1 MIPKKSLQKHVALA
15 LALMLLIVNTASA
28 PMGGVNVNS
37 NAVTIPYPILFVTQ
51 VPIAPGFTTIASTFG
66 NHRGATASAGRGG
79 DLYILYPD
87 GTLKNLTA
95 AAGYGGSGFVTGN
108 QAIAVRDP
116 SVYWDGTKALFSMV
130 IGAPSSQYLTENYY
144 WQIYEITGL
153 GKNETPVITQVPNQ
167 PQNFNNIS
175 PIYGSDDRIIF
186 TSDRPRNGSSL
197 LYPQLD
203 EYELAPTVSGLWS
216 LEPNSGDLKL
226 LNHAPSGDFT
236 PIIDSYGRIVFTQ
249 WDHLQRD
256 QLADADQENT
266 HPGTTNCGDTKYGTF
281 NYESET
287 SAEYNLNVRTEIFP
301 EPRACRTDLLN
312 GTNSMGHSFN
322 QFFPWSINQDGS
334 EGEIISHLGR
344 HEFGVYIEKAIKN
357 DPSVIEYFEQYG
369 NVDNNNDINTGVF
382 QIEEDPN
389 NPGDYIGIDA
399 PEFGTHASG
408 NIVRINAPLGL
419 NADHVIVD
427 YLTHPDTYGTTST
440 ADHSGHYRD
449 PLILS
454 DGTFIAVH
462 SPYQGEDS
470 GTGFNSDYTFRLKSL
485 TLNGN
490 GYYVSD
496 QYLTG
501 GISKTISYWSPDSKI
516 IYTGLMWELSPV
528 EVRPRTRPTASTS
541 SLGNPEQQIFTET
554 GVNPNEFMAW
564 MKQNN
569 LALAVGRNVTTR
581 DDMDKQQPFNLHIP
595 NGTQTTGNG
604 GKLYDVNFLQM
615 FQADQLRGLT
625 GCCGSDPFPGRRVL
639 AQIMH
644 DAIATTANPTHSGP
658 AGSTPLAAD
667 GSFAVFVP
675 AQRAMTWQLT
685 DQNGNGVVRERYWV
699 TFQPGE
705 IRVCASCHGINELDQ
720 AGDPAPT
727 NPPEALRDLLEYW
740 KAASQSTFADVSG
753 THWASSWIERLYAAG
768 ITGGCG
774 SNPLIYCPENPV
786 TRAQMA
792 VFLEKGLHGSGIVP
806 PNINATFTDTS
817 GHWAEDWIEALKN
830 DGITSGC
837 GTGIYCPENTVTR
850 AQMAVFLLKSTHG
863 ASYSPPPATGT
874 FSDVSADHWAAAWI
888 EQLAAEGITSG
899 CGSGIYCPEN
909 PVTRAQMAV
918 FLVKAFNL
926 P

>member
-1 MIPKKSLQKHVALA
+1 MSAKRKFQKFLA
-15 LALMLLIVNTASA
+15 LALSFLLLFNIAGTPTQGRTA
-28 PMGGVNVNS
+28 NVN
-37 NAVTIPYPILFVTQ
+37 AVPMPHPILFVTQ
-51 VPIAPGFTTIASTFG
+51 VPIAAGFTTLASTFG
-66 NHRGATASAGRGG
+66 NHRGDLDSAGRGG

-95 AAGYGGSGFVTGN
+95 AAGYGGSGFVSGN

-116 SVYWDGTKALFSMV
+116 SVHWDGTKALFSMV
-130 IGAPSSQYLTENYY
+130 IGAPTSQYTLEDYY

-153 GKNETPVITQVPNQ
+153 GKNDTPVVSKVPNQ

-186 TSDRPRNGSSL
+186 TSDRPRNGSLL

-216 LEPNSGDLKL
+216 LDPVSGSLQL

-256 QLADADQENT
+256 QQADADQEYSQ
-266 HPGTTNCGDTKYGTF
+266 PGSTACGNNKYGTF

-287 SAEYNLNVRTEIFP
+287 STNYNLNNRTEVFP
-301 EPRACRTDLLN
+301 EPRACRTDLLT
-312 GTNSMGHSFN
+312 GTNLMGHNFN
-322 QFFPWSINQDGS
+322 HFFPWTINQDGS

-344 HEFGVYIEKAIKN
+344 HEFGVYIEKAIKG
-357 DPSVIEYFEQYG
+357 DPNVIEFYEQYG
-369 NVDNNNDINTGVF
+369 NVDNENDIYTGVF
-382 QIEEDPN
+382 QIKEDPN
-389 NPGDYIGIDA
+389 NPGDYIGIDT

-419 NADHVIVD
+419 NADHVIID
-427 YLTHPDTYGTTST
+427 YLTHPDTYDTTAT
-440 ADHSGHYRD
+440 ANHSGRYRE
-449 PLILS
+449 PLILA

-462 SPYQGEDS
+462 SPFQGEDS

-485 TLNGN
+485 TLGGN
-490 GYYVSD
+490 GYYASD
-496 QYLTG
+496 QFLTA
-501 GISKTISYWSPDSKI
+501 GITKTISYWNPDVKVSYSGI
-516 IYTGLMWELSPV
+516 LWELSPV
-528 EVRPRTRPTASTS
+528 EVRPRVRPTASAAT
-541 SLGNPEQQIFTET
+541 LGAPEQQVFTDT
-554 GVNPNEFMAW
+554 GVDLNGFIAW

-569 LALAVGRNVTTR
+569 LALAVGRDVTTR
-581 DDMDKQQPFNLHIP
+581 DDMDKQQPFNLRIP
-595 NGTQTTGNG
+595 NGTQTTGTTG
-604 GKLYDVNFLQM
+604 TIYDVNFLQL

-625 GCCGSDPFPGRRVL
+625 GCCDSQPYPGRRVL
-639 AQIMH
+639 AQTMH
-644 DAIATTANPTHSGP
+644 DAIALAANPVNNGP
-658 AGSTPLAAD
+658 AGATPLAAD
-667 GSFAVFVP
+667 GSYAVFVP

-685 DQNGNGVVRERYWV
+685 DQNGSGVVRERYWV

-705 IRVCASCHGINELDQ
+705 IRVCTSCHGINELDQ
-720 AGDPAPT
+720 AGSPLPA
-727 NPPEALRDLLEYW
+727 NSPEALRDLLEYW
-740 KAASQSTFADVSG
+740 KTSSASSFADVSG
-753 THWASSWIERLYAAG
+753 THWASAWIERLYAAG

-774 SNPLIYCPENPV
+774 SNPLIYCPENSV

-792 VFLEKGLHGSGIVP
+792 VFLEKGLHGSSMIPANVTP
-806 PNINATFTDTS
+806 TFTDTS

-837 GTGIYCPENTVTR
+837 GTGIYCPESTVTR
-850 AQMAVFLLKSTHG
+850 AQMAIFLLKATHG

-874 FSDVSADHWAAAWI
+874 FSDVPADYWSAAWI
-888 EQLAAEGITSG
+888 EQLAVEGITSG
-899 CGSGIYCPEN
+899 CAAGVYCPESA
-909 PVTRAQMAV
+909 VTRAQMAV

>member
-1 MIPKKSLQKHVALA
+1 MTPKKKFQNYLA
-15 LALMLLIVNTASA
+15 LALSLLLLFNIASA
-28 PMGGVNVNS
+28 PAGAVSANA
-37 NAVTIPYPILFVTQ
+37 NAVALPYPILFVTQ
-51 VPIAPGFTTIASTFG
+51 VPVAADFTTIGSTFG
-66 NHRGATASAGRGG
+66 NHRGALSSAGRGG

-95 AAGYGGSGFVTGN
+95 TAGYGGSGFVSGN

-116 SVYWDGTKALFSMV
+116 SVYWDGTRALFSMV
-130 IGAPSSQYLTENYY
+130 IGAPASQYKQEEYY

-153 GKNETPVITQVPNQ
+153 GKNETPVITKVPNQ
-167 PQNFNNIS
+167 PQNFNNVS
-175 PIYGSDDRIIF
+175 PIYGTDDRIIF
-186 TSDRPRNGSSL
+186 TSDRPRNGSPL

-216 LEPNSGDLKL
+216 LNPATGDLKL

-256 QLADADQENT
+256 QLADSDQENSQ
-266 HPGTTNCGDTKYGTF
+266 PGSTNCGGTKYGTF
-281 NYESET
+281 NYASET
-287 SAEYNLNVRTEIFP
+287 STSYNLNDRTEIFP

-312 GTNSMGHSFN
+312 GTNMVGHSFN
-322 QFFPWSINQDGS
+322 QFFPWTINQDGS
-334 EGEIISHLGR
+334 ESEILSHLGR
-344 HEFGVYIEKAIKN
+344 HEFGLYIERAIKD
-357 DPSVIEYFEQYG
+357 DPNVIQFSEQYG
-369 NVDNNNDINTGVF
+369 NVDNENDIHTGVF

-389 NPGDYIGIDA
+389 NPGDYIGIDT

-408 NIVRINAPLGL
+408 NIVRINAQINL
-419 NADHVIVD
+419 NADHIIVD
-427 YLTHPDTYGTTST
+427 YLTHPDTFGTTAT
-440 ADHSGHYRD
+440 ANHSGRYRD

-454 DGTFIAVH
+454 NGTFIAVH
-462 SPYQGEDS
+462 SPYQGEENGS
-470 GTGFNSDYTFRLKSL
+470 GLNSNYAFRLKSL
-485 TLNGN
+485 TLSGN

-496 QYLTG
+496 QFLTP
-501 GISKTISYWSPDSKI
+501 GISKTVSYWSPNS
-516 IYTGLMWELSPV
+516 LMSYSGPLWELSPV
-528 EVRPRTRPTASTS
+528 EVRPRTRPTAATS
-541 SLGNPEQQIFTET
+541 HLGGPEQQIFTET
-554 GVNPNEFMAW
+554 GVNLNDFIAW

-569 LALAVGRNVTTR
+569 LALAVGRDVTTR
-581 DDMDKQQPFNLHIP
+581 DDMDKQQPFNLRIP
-595 NGTQTTGNG
+595 NGTQTTGTG
-604 GKLYDVNFLQM
+604 GKIYDVSFLQL
-615 FQADQLRGLT
+615 FQGDQIRGLT
-625 GCCGSDPFPGRRVL
+625 GCCDSQPNPGRRVL
-639 AQIMH
+639 AQTMH
-644 DAIATTANPTHSGP
+644 DAIAATANPTHNGP

-685 DQNGNGVVRERYWV
+685 DHNGTGIVRERYWV

-705 IRVCASCHGINELDQ
+705 IRVCTSCHGVNELDQ
-720 AGDPAPT
+720 AGQTPPA

-740 KAASQSTFADVSG
+740 KTASQSSFADVSG
-753 THWASSWIERLYAAG
+753 THWAAPWIERLYAAG

-774 SNPLIYCPENPV
+774 TNPLIYCPENSV

-792 VFLEKGLHGSGIVP
+792 VFLEKGLHGSSYSP
-806 PNINATFTDTS
+806 PDMIPTFTDIG

-850 AQMAVFLLKSTHG
+850 AQMAVFLLKAKHG

-874 FSDVSADHWAAAWI
+874 FSDVPADYWSAAWI

-899 CGSGIYCPEN
+899 CATGLYCPEN